1 MLQQEHEK
9 AQRKIQETSKKTEEL
24 LNLRQANDEKYIKVN
39 KHKTLTR
46 FSNKNSSSANV
57 RKRRTRAV
65 GITRKS

>member
-24 LNLRQANDEKYIKVN
+24 LNLRHKNDEKYIKVK

-46 FSNKNSSSANV
+46 FSNKNSSSAYD
-57 RKRRTRAV
+57 RKRKTRAV